1 MKNERIAYTDEELRK
16 LHEVLLKLLSEVNR
30 ICEKYNITYF
40 ATGGTAIGA
49 VRHKGFIP
57 WDDDLDIGMTR
68 DNYEKFLKVCKDE
81 LSDQFFILNYET
93 NKNYYAYFS
102 KLCIRGTT
110 FVESETTHLKY
121 DHCVFLDIFPY
132 DNVPNDLKQ
141 RNKFYKK
148 INISY
153 QLYKCKSLWKVSNL
167 AGKKQKLIGSFARP
181 IIHILLLP
189 IPKKSLYNHLN
200 NLIQSYNNTN
210 CCYITT
216 LGHDINLVEK
226 KNSEDIITVPF
237 ENISIHM
244 FRNYD
249 SWLRQQYGDY
259 MSLPPVNKRQN
270 HCPSVLKFGD

>member
-1 MKNERIAYTDEELRK
+1 MMKNKRITYTEDELNK
-16 LHEVLLKLLSEVNR
+16 LHQILLKLLGEVNR
-30 ICEKYNITYF
+30 ICEKHNISYF

-57 WDDDLDIGMTR
+57 WDDDMDIGMTR
-68 DNYEKFLKVCKDE
+68 DNYEKFLSVCDDE

-132 DNVPNDLKQ
+132 DNVPDDLKQ

-153 QLYKCKSLWKVSNL
+153 QLYKCRSLWKVSNL
-167 AGKKQKLIGSFARP
+167 AGKKQKIIGSIVRP
-181 IIHILLLP
+181 IIHVLLLP
-189 IPKKSLYNHLN
+189 IPKKVLYNHLN
-200 NLIQSYNNTN
+200 KLIRSYNNLD
-210 CCYITT
+210 CIYLTT
-216 LGHDINLVEK
+216 LGHNINLAEK
-226 KNSEDIITVPF
+226 NTIDDLLKVPF
-237 ENISIHM
+237 ANIYIYIL
-244 FRNYD
+244 RNYD
-249 SWLRQQYGDY
+249 AWLRQQYGDY
-259 MSLPPVNKRQN
+259 MLLPPVDKRYN
-270 HCPSVLKFGD
+270 HHPLILNI